1 VEGNFELISPIE
13 LLQLLSQARQS
24 GAFGVPGGQIF
35 LERGQPVHAEY
46 QNANGREALFEI
58 LALKDGQ
65 FRFLRG
71 ERATRTTL
79 EGSLDNF
86 LLEAIRFLDTR
97 LDLSP
102 FDEVELIDPQRMGK
116 ITLDADEI
124 NLIKHLT
131 QPLSLLDLSERCG
144 LGVDA
149 IGLHIS
155 HLARLSLIQVH
166 TRTPRTVRLRVER
179 LEKIRGSV
187 AQVDTHLLRVWRGQY
202 GAFSSLEVKDGER
215 YLQIAVEPRSQL
227 GRAFM
232 LSKEALHHYGLKPGQ
247 EMVVW
252 PSL

>member
-1 VEGNFELISPIE
+1 MEGNFELISPIE

-46 QNANGREALFEI
+46 KNVQGREALFEM

-65 FRFLRG
+65 FRFLKG

-79 EGSLDNF
+79 EGGLDNY

-124 NLIKHLT
+124 NLIKHLVK
-131 QPLSLLDLSERCG
+131 PLSLLELSERCG

-155 HLARLSLIQVH
+155 HLARLSLVQIN
-166 TRTPRTVRLRVER
+166 TRTPRTVKLRIER
-179 LEKIRGSV
+179 LDKIKGTV
-187 AQVDTHLLRVWRGQY
+187 AQVDTHLLRVWRNQY
-202 GAFSSLEVKDGER
+202 GAFGNLEVKDGER
-215 YLQIAVEPRSQL
+215 YLQISIEPRSQL
-227 GRAFM
+227 GGVLM
-232 LSKEALHHYGLKPGQ
+232 LSKDALYHYGLKIGQ
-247 EMVVW
+247 EVVVW